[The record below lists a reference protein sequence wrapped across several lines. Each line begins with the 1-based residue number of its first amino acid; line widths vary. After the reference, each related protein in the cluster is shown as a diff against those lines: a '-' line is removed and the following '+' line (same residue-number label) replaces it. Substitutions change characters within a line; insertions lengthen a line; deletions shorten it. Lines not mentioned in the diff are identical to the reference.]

1 MSVYGV
7 KPSGFV
13 RKPLKDILRT
23 IELEMVQVFGEGVI
37 QTSESPLG
45 QINGIMADEIN
56 RIWEEFE
63 QVYQSFDPDQAEGTR
78 LTSIAK
84 LRLLP
89 REAFTDIELRKLI
102 NNEGIN
108 KFNLNDIKQS
118 LMVVPGITY
127 LEAFLNDDG
136 DLNGI
141 GPSGGM
147 ALGDVCFA
155 IIGGDDSAIADQ
167 LVKTMPIGSNSFGD
181 TTINSTP
188 ASSVSQSFKILRVQE
203 TRVELS
209 LQLRLKDDKYELYQ
223 PDIQQVIEG
232 FVQSWAE
239 QRINGRDVDSFSI
252 RRLIECRYPNIELV
266 QFTATVDG
274 GSAQAAGAPVAIDFE
289 NIAGIIADDVTAVFV

>member
-7 KPSGFV
+7 KPTGFV
-13 RKPLKDILRT
+13 RKPLKNILRE
-23 IELEMVQVFGEGVI
+23 IELDMVQVFGEGVV

-45 QINGIMADEIN
+45 QINGIFADEIN
-56 RIWEEFE
+56 RLWETFE
-63 QVYQSFDPDQAEGTR
+63 QVYQSFDPDQAESRR

-89 REAFTDIELRKLI
+89 REAFSDIELRKLI

-118 LMVVPGITY
+118 LITVPGISY

-141 GPSGGM
+141 GPGSGM

-155 IIGGDDSAIADQ
+155 VIGGDDSAIADQ
-167 LVKTMPIGSNSFGD
+167 LVHTMPIGSNSFGN
-181 TTINSTP
+181 TTINSTA
-188 ASSVSQSFKILRVQE
+188 ASSVSQSFKIMRVAT
-203 TRVELS
+203 TRVELV
-209 LQLRLKDDKYELYQ
+209 LQLRLKDDKYELFQ

-239 QRINGRDVDSFSI
+239 QRINGRDVDAFAI

-274 GSAQAAGAPVAIDFE
+274 GSPQAAGAPVAIDFDK
-289 NIAGIIADDVTAVFV
+289 IAGIVAADVSAVFI